1 MDAGGQFVQ
10 CPNLRGDWA
19 DQARRSRLALR
30 YSWLT
35 VTRRAPMK
43 PAVQVLSSELKK
55 QIGDAMVEFVT
66 KKFPFDANSTCEV

>member
-1 MDAGGQFVQ
+1 
-10 CPNLRGDWA
+10 
-19 DQARRSRLALR
+19 
-30 YSWLT
+30 
-35 VTRRAPMK
+35 MK